1 MTTIAFDGQYVAADK
16 GIWANGHIDKTTKIR
31 VTTLTLEADQPP
43 ERMIAV
49 TYGSG
54 AYGRAMLK
62 HYESYDYDAH
72 AYKVAKPDWRGC
84 EGFHADTGCLVLVTK
99 QGVILDVAAE
109 GWIITMEGHGPRGV
123 YAAGGGR
130 EMALGA
136 LLAGASAQRAV
147 EIAIEFSDY
156 GGHGVTVHS
165 IGEL

>member
-16 GIWANGHIDKTTKIR
+16 GIWANGHIDKITKLR
-31 VTTLTLEADQPP
+31 VVTIEG
-43 ERMIAV
+43 EKMIAACM
-49 TYGSG
+49 G
-54 AYGRAMLK
+54 
-62 HYESYDYDAH
+62 DAH
-72 AYKVAKPDWRGC
+72 FSRALLSWMEDNTKPKPDWRSGEKDMYGTTTC
-84 EGFHADTGCLVLVTK
+84 IHLFTK
-99 QGVILDVAAE
+99 HGVILDVSAE
-109 GWIITMEGHGPRGV
+109 GGVLTLEGHGPRGV
-123 YAAGGGR
+123 FAAGGGR